1 MYIRNMHV
9 VFYVGLEMESLNMW
23 IYMDRDRFPIF
34 EAGLLVVLSVGKKK
48 KGIITSALHCHSC
61 YKCFA

>member
-48 KGIITSALHCHSC
+48 KRG
-61 YKCFA
+61 